1 MVFVALNM
9 TLLLVLLKYILGF
22 ISFQQTVD
30 VVYREPHP
38 LFGREE
44 RRPLAEEVADLV

>member
-38 LFGREE
+38 LFGE